1 MKFTYKSNLPILE
14 KEIRYSNL
22 TCAHYIEILKYIQS
36 NDDNGLIN
44 YFEWLI
50 EDLSTDK
57 KYIKQ
62 LTNIEKFIILLDIR
76 AVSVSSSLQLKGI
89 NDSKID
95 MNISIIK
102 NNIYNNIK
110 KLNLKKIINSSEII
124 VNLKSP
130 KSFIIDNID
139 SIYQEVIDII
149 QIGDEAVNFFLL
161 SNEEKED
168 IISSLPA
175 NISTEIVNFVKNIQD
190 DSSEM
195 KIIAENLKLGYDA
208 VPLNLFDKT
217 MFYFLKAI
225 FNDDLHSFYE
235 LQFNMIHKMHFSYDH
250 IQKMTPSECKL
261 FINFYNKEMKRQEEA
276 QSKSNGSM
284 PSMPSMPRY
293 K

>member
-1 MKFTYKSNLPILE
+1 VKFTYKSNLPILE